1 MSINLDL
8 NAAKRIYGNLFDLLS
23 SDEALLVLDDND
35 QIAQAEEDLITLH
48 RLLLAA
54 AETTNQPS

>member
-8 NAAKRIYGNLFDLLS
+8 DAAKRIYGNLFDLLA

-35 QIAQAEEDLITLH
+35 QITQAEEDLITLH
-48 RLLLAA
+48 RLIAA
-54 AETTNQPS
+54 AETTNQNG